1 MSGGKISRD
10 LSEDSVRS
18 FYEEIQEILLSALPI
33 DEAAIDADLTINQDS
48 DIYLLN
54 YKVPLYY
61 GRGTLEP
68 EEFDAATRSELYRLY
83 LEFKL
88 SWDRTGC
95 FLAVEKSSYQIRVHT
110 SPGVRFEYE
119 RNKYNAPA
127 AHIHFSG
134 VEGLLSPAL
143 MKNGPTRKGDSR
155 KQGQLGALHIPVGG
169 HRFRISVE
177 DFLYFVIQECGFAG
191 RTGWENKLKVSRD
204 TWFDIQ
210 LQAAVRDNPNI
221 AAQQLREL
229 GFEVT
234 EPSTGCPP
242 RKRHQSW

>member
-48 DIYLLN
+48 DTYLLN

-95 FLAVEKSSYQIRVHT
+95 F
-110 SPGVRFEYE
+110 
-119 RNKYNAPA
+119 
-127 AHIHFSG
+127 
-134 VEGLLSPAL
+134 
-143 MKNGPTRKGDSR
+143 
-155 KQGQLGALHIPVGG
+155 
-169 HRFRISVE
+169 
-177 DFLYFVIQECGFAG
+177 
-191 RTGWENKLKVSRD
+191 
-204 TWFDIQ
+204 
-210 LQAAVRDNPNI
+210 
-221 AAQQLREL
+221 
-229 GFEVT
+229 
-234 EPSTGCPP
+234 
-242 RKRHQSW
+242 